1 MKAVADD
8 VMVAAISSNCI
19 ESCVLAH
26 FIIILAQSCSIQ
38 SPDKCYKRVFSELI
52 MPLALFLAIP
62 RVIRAAGIGGCS
74 FQVKV
79 MGS

>member
-1 MKAVADD
+1 M
-8 VMVAAISSNCI
+8 SS
-19 ESCVLAH
+19 SGCVLAH

-62 RVIRAAGIGGCS
+62 RVIRAAAMGGCRS
-74 FQVKV
+74 FNSFPDKV
-79 MGS
+79 LGENKIIRS